1 MCGIIGYVGDRRA
14 SPILFKGL
22 KKLEYRGYDSAGM
35 ATSGSGIHLKK
46 VVGEVK
52 KLEPFL
58 SSLPGT
64 IGIAHTRWATH
75 GKVSERNA
83 HPHLDCSGKIV
94 VVHNGIIENH
104 EELKERLKGHE
115 FRSETDSEVIAHLV
129 EENLSRGPLK
139 AVFEAMR
146 LMRGSF
152 SFIVM
157 IEGFPFLIAGRKDTP
172 LYVGIGEGENFVA
185 SDVLAFPKGT
195 KVIPL
200 EDYEVALVSRKSVAI
215 YRNGRR
221 IKKRARNVSFFEDF
235 EEVEGHYMYKEIKEE
250 PKSVSRAMNQDLSK
264 AIRILRENEVCLI
277 ASGTSYHA
285 CLMAKLLFSKIAG
298 KKVEVYLAS
307 EFSHF
312 LDSIPKDAMIFA
324 VSQSGETADVLE
336 AIKLARRKV
345 ISLVNVPTSTLAR
358 ISDHVIHLNAGPE
371 VGVAATKSYVNQL
384 VIFTLLAYGLAGKLG
399 EGRKLLQDLPKEIEF
414 IFSQEEK
421 IRMLAERL
429 RGEEHIFLIGRGYSH
444 PSSLEGAL
452 KIKEISYIHAEGFAG
467 GELKHGTLALIEKGI
482 PCIAFVDDEEI
493 LNNVNEVK
501 ARGGYI
507 IGIAGRHNELFDE
520 FIAVK
525 GFFPITS
532 IVPLQLLSYHL
543 GVLRGYN
550 PDKPRNLA
558 KSVTVK

>member
-14 SPILFKGL
+14 SPLLFSGL

-35 ATSGSGIHLKK
+35 ATLGSGIHLKR

-52 KLEPFL
+52 ELEPFL
-58 SSLPGT
+58 PSLPGT
-64 IGIAHTRWATH
+64 MGIAHTRWATH
-75 GKVSERNA
+75 GGVSERNA
-83 HPHLDCSGKIV
+83 HPHLDCSGKIA
-94 VVHNGIIENH
+94 VVHNGIIENY
-104 EELKERLKGHE
+104 EELKEMLKGHE
-115 FRSETDSEVIAHLV
+115 FKSETDTEVIAHLV
-129 EENLSRGPLK
+129 EENLSLGPLK
-139 AVFEAMR
+139 AVFKAMG
-146 LMRGSF
+146 LMRGAF

-157 IEGFPFLIAGRKDTP
+157 IEGFPCLIAGKKDTP
-172 LYVGIGEGENFVA
+172 LYVGVGEGENFVA

-200 EDYEVALVSRKSVAI
+200 EDYEVAVVSKEGVAI
-215 YRNGRR
+215 YKDG
-221 IKKRARNVSFFEDF
+221 KRVERKAMDVSFFEDF

-250 PKSVSRAMNQDLSK
+250 PKSVLRAMNQDLSE
-264 AIRILRENEVCLI
+264 AVRILKENEVCLV

-285 CLMAKLLFSKIAG
+285 CLMARLLFSKVAG

-307 EFSHF
+307 EFPHF
-312 LDSIPKDAMIFA
+312 LGSIPKDAVIFA

-336 AIKLARRKV
+336 AVKVAKRRV

-384 VIFTLLAYGLAGKLG
+384 VIFTLLAYGLAGKLK
-399 EGRKLLQDLPKEIEF
+399 EGRELLRDLPRGIRF

-421 IRMLAERL
+421 IKRLAEKL
-429 RGEEHIFLIGRGYSH
+429 KDEEHVFLIGRGYNH

-467 GELKHGTLALIEKGI
+467 GELKHGTLALIEEGT

-493 LNNVNEVK
+493 LNNVSEVK
-501 ARGGYI
+501 ARGGYVV
-507 IGIAGRHNELFDE
+507 GIAKEDNELFDE
-520 FIAVK
+520 FIAVR
-525 GFFPITS
+525 GFFPIVS
-532 IVPLQLLSYHL
+532 IVPLQLFSYYL

>member
-14 SPILFKGL
+14 SPILFSGL

-35 ATSGSGIHLKK
+35 ATLGSGIHLKR

-52 KLEPFL
+52 ELEPFL
-58 SSLPGT
+58 PSLPGT
-64 IGIAHTRWATH
+64 MGIAHTRWATH
-75 GKVSERNA
+75 GGVSERNA
-83 HPHLDCSGKIV
+83 HPHLDCSGKIA
-94 VVHNGIIENH
+94 VVHNGIIENY
-104 EELKERLKGHE
+104 EELKEMLKGHE
-115 FRSETDSEVIAHLV
+115 FKSETDTEVIAHLV
-129 EENLSRGPLK
+129 EENLSLGPLK
-139 AVFEAMR
+139 AVFKAMG
-146 LMRGSF
+146 LMRGAF

-157 IEGFPFLIAGRKDTP
+157 IEGFPCLIAGKKDTP
-172 LYVGIGEGENFVA
+172 LYVGVGEGENFVA

-200 EDYEVALVSRKSVAI
+200 EDYEVAVVSKEGVAI
-215 YRNGRR
+215 YKDG
-221 IKKRARNVSFFEDF
+221 KRVERKAMDVSFFEDF

-250 PKSVSRAMNQDLSK
+250 PKSVLRAMNQDLSE
-264 AIRILRENEVCLI
+264 AVRILKENEVCLV

-285 CLMAKLLFSKIAG
+285 CLMARLLFSKVAG
-298 KKVEVYLAS
+298 KKVEVHLAS
-307 EFSHF
+307 EFPHF
-312 LDSIPKDAMIFA
+312 LGSIPKDAVIFA

-336 AIKLARRKV
+336 AVKVAKRRV

-384 VIFTLLAYGLAGKLG
+384 VIFTLLAYGLAGKLK
-399 EGRKLLQDLPKEIEF
+399 EGRELLRDLPRGIRF

-421 IRMLAERL
+421 IKRLAEKL
-429 RGEEHIFLIGRGYSH
+429 KDEEHVFLIGRGYNH

-467 GELKHGTLALIEKGI
+467 GELKHGTLALIEEGT

-493 LNNVNEVK
+493 LNNVSEVK
-501 ARGGYI
+501 ARGGYV
-507 IGIAGRHNELFDE
+507 IGIAKEDNELFDE
-520 FIAVK
+520 FIAVR
-525 GFFPITS
+525 GFFPIVS
-532 IVPLQLLSYHL
+532 IVPLQLLSYYL

>member
-14 SPILFKGL
+14 SPLLFSGL

-35 ATSGSGIHLKK
+35 ATLGSGIHLKR

-52 KLEPFL
+52 ELEPFL
-58 SSLPGT
+58 PSLPGT
-64 IGIAHTRWATH
+64 MGIAHTRWATH
-75 GKVSERNA
+75 GGVSERNA
-83 HPHLDCSGKIV
+83 HPHLDCSGKIA
-94 VVHNGIIENH
+94 VVHNGIIENY
-104 EELKERLKGHE
+104 EELKEMLKGHE
-115 FRSETDSEVIAHLV
+115 FKSETDTEVIAHLV
-129 EENLSRGPLK
+129 EENLSLGPLK
-139 AVFEAMR
+139 AVFKAMG
-146 LMRGSF
+146 LMRGAF

-157 IEGFPFLIAGRKDTP
+157 IEGFPCLIAGKKDTP
-172 LYVGIGEGENFVA
+172 LYVGVGEGENFVA

-200 EDYEVALVSRKSVAI
+200 EDYEVAVVSKEGVAI
-215 YRNGRR
+215 YKDG
-221 IKKRARNVSFFEDF
+221 KRVERKAMDVSFFEDF

-250 PKSVSRAMNQDLSK
+250 PKSVLRAMNQDLSE
-264 AIRILRENEVCLI
+264 AVRILKENEVCLV

-285 CLMAKLLFSKIAG
+285 CLMARLLFSKVAG

-307 EFSHF
+307 EFPHF
-312 LDSIPKDAMIFA
+312 LGSIPKDAVIFA

-336 AIKLARRKV
+336 AVKVAKRRV

-384 VIFTLLAYGLAGKLG
+384 VIFTLLAYGLAGKLK
-399 EGRKLLQDLPKEIEF
+399 EGRELLRDLPRGIRF

-421 IRMLAERL
+421 IKRLAEKL
-429 RGEEHIFLIGRGYSH
+429 KDEEHVFLIGRGYNH

-467 GELKHGTLALIEKGI
+467 GELKHGTLALIEEGT

-493 LNNVNEVK
+493 LN
-501 ARGGYI
+501 
-507 IGIAGRHNELFDE
+507 
-520 FIAVK
+520 
-525 GFFPITS
+525 
-532 IVPLQLLSYHL
+532 
-543 GVLRGYN
+543 
-550 PDKPRNLA
+550 
-558 KSVTVK
+558 